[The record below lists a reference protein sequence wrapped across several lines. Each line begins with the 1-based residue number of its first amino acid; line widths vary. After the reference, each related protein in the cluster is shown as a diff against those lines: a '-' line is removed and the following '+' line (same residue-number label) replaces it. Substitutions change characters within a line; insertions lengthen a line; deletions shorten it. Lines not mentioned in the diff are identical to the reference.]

1 MTFLNSS
8 TGSRHKLGIEFRAAA
23 ALCGFLL
30 AVGPQCVAQEPNASQ
45 EAPPTIVVNVQKVLV
60 PVVVRDKQGRAVGD
74 LKKED
79 FQAFDDD
86 KLRPVSGFT
95 IEKRGET
102 ESGATT
108 DMQPPVSSNG
118 APQPAIPQ
126 RFVVFL
132 FDDMHLNADDLVH
145 AQKAGVKAIDTSLA
159 DSDMAAVVSISGKTN
174 SGLRS

>member
-1 MTFLNSS
+1 MGL
-8 TGSRHKLGIEFRAAA
+8 RAASYGT
-23 ALCGFLL
+23 LVLFLL
-30 AVGPQCVAQEPNASQ
+30 TLISSDHAAAQQESQSPGAV
-45 EAPPTIVVNVQKVLV
+45 PTINVNVIRILV

-79 FQAFDDD
+79 FQVFDND
-86 KLRPVSGFT
+86 KPYPISGFT
-95 IEKRGET
+95 VEQRPAGEGSARSAQQPSSPNAT
-102 ESGATT
+102 PQSSGL
-108 DMQPPVSSNG
+108 PERS
-118 APQPAIPQ
+118 I
-126 RFVVFL
+126 VFL